1 MKVEEW
7 ERRRL
12 DATVQTAALC
22 AYVDGH
28 LAEEERVKVCECIA
42 TYAANEKEARRLIK
56 FARELPE
63 WIETPESGFRAS
75 QIAEIKSA
83 LRTREEREYA
93 FCLAVQVAQAHR
105 GIGMYE
111 TSFLIN
117 LMFELEIDGEYARAT
132 LEQARAQ
139 TTAL

>member
-1 MKVEEW
+1 MQEW

-28 LAEEERVKVCECIA
+28 LAAEERDKVCECIA
-42 TYAANEKEARRLIK
+42 TYAANEKEAVRLLR
-56 FARELPE
+56 FAKELPE

-75 QIAEIKSA
+75 QLTQIKAA
-83 LRTREEREYA
+83 LRGREEREYA
-93 FCLAVQVAQAHR
+93 FYLAVQVAQAHR

-117 LMFELEIDGEYARAT
+117 LMFELDIEGEYARRV
-132 LEQARAQ
+132 LDSARAQ
-139 TTAL
+139 PSSLG